1 MNKKGKR
8 KQKKPRHT
16 KNEYSE
22 INDWELRTNIA
33 IAMTLTEKA
42 KSFALD
48 LPSHSLLRYSIEI
61 EMFRW
66 IEFSTSM
73 PSFNGRY
80 NIKWQNILRIHNS
93 VPSRSRSRSVPLWLD
108 SIHTGDSF
116 WRNYNLPRKWNAIY
130 NQLSAVK
137 TIKHASKWAR
147 LFFRYLNNWTCTKKN
162 HLTTVFV
169 VEKHNFIYLS

>member
-93 VPSRSRSRSVPLWLD
+93 VPLPLSFSLCASVTRFYSYWRFLLKKLQFTKKMECNIQSVECSENYQTCLEMSAAFFSVP
-108 SIHTGDSF
+108 
-116 WRNYNLPRKWNAIY
+116 
-130 NQLSAVK
+130 Q
-137 TIKHASKWAR
+137 
-147 LFFRYLNNWTCTKKN
+147 
-162 HLTTVFV
+162 
-169 VEKHNFIYLS
+169 